1 MIGSGWVAGENYLPL
16 DVLRPWGSATG
27 LPVVVFIHGGGFLVG
42 SKNVPVQEGATFARL
57 GVVYVAMN
65 CRMAIDGLLP
75 IPGVSTKLGLR
86 DLIAG
91 LHRVQ
96 REIAGFGGD
105 PHTVTVF
112 SESAGGLAIAG
123 LIASPL
129 AEGLSRAPSCRA
141 ATAA

>member
-1 MIGSGWVAGENYLPL
+1 MIGSGCVAGENYLPL
-16 DVLRPWGSATG
+16 DVLRPWEAATG
-27 LPVVVFIHGGGFLVG
+27 LPVVVFIHGGGFLVR
-42 SKNVPVQEGATFARL
+42 SKNAPVQEGATFARP
-57 GVVYVAMN
+57 GVYVAMN

-75 IPGVSTKLGLR
+75 IPGVSTNLGLR

-96 REIAGFGGD
+96 REIACFGGD
-105 PHTVTVF
+105 PATVTVF
-112 SESAGGLAIAG
+112 GESAGGLAIAG

-129 AEGLSRAPSCRA
+129 AEGLSRVPSSRA